1 MKFSINNS
9 IFKKI
14 TSIIVI
20 FILGFIFIGFLS
32 SAVINTINKLS
43 KLSDSERNL
52 TVNLYNAAIDFE
64 RFGFYRDADNYEKFN
79 TAIKGVLEESASM
92 GSLFRRLNNESANG
106 IIEKLYKTK
115 SAEYVKE
122 RIPTIKL
129 VSLLHS
135 NEKMKSLVDA
145 SDNYNKLASQYLANA
160 EKFKI
165 SDDENEK
172 IGLLKEAYSIAG
184 KINKEGLNF
193 SSKLKDLAKMI
204 TSIMTRIYFGSII
217 VILGIILIYSRSVI
231 KSITIPL
238 KETVIFSEIM
248 AQGNFTNKLEITNK
262 DELGQLAT
270 AFNSMVSGLKQMI
283 TDVSK
288 GIKTLSSSSSN
299 LFEISNRMNHG
310 SQLTFSK
317 LEKVTSAAQQMSSN
331 IHSIAAAMEQT
342 STNISIVASAAEE
355 MTSTINEIANNSERA
370 RVITGKAVSQ
380 AEETSARVQELGR
393 AAQGIGKVTETITQI
408 SEQTNLLA
416 LNATIEAARAGDAG
430 KGFAVVASEIKNLA
444 NQTAKATLEIKENI
458 KEIQDSTSIT
468 VDDIKKITDVIDNI
482 NEIVSTITSAV
493 EEQSITTKE
502 IANNVSQASSGIN
515 EVNEKISAN
524 SVFAAGISM
533 DIKEVNEATTD
544 IKTNSALVSRSSE
557 ELSNLSNELKEMIER
572 FKI

>member
-14 TSIIVI
+14 TSIMVI

-32 SAVINTINKLS
+32 STVINTINKLS

-52 TVNLYNAAIDFE
+52 TIHLYNAAIDFE
-64 RFGFYRDADNYEKFN
+64 RFGFYRKADNYEKFN
-79 TAIKGVLEESASM
+79 TAIKGVLEESAAM
-92 GSLFRRLNNESANG
+92 GSLFRRLNNESAHE

-115 SAEYVKE
+115 SAAYVEE

-129 VSLLHS
+129 VSILHS
-135 NEKMKSLVDA
+135 NEKMKSLIEA
-145 SDNYNKLASQYLANA
+145 SDNYNKFATQYLTNA

-165 SDDENEK
+165 SSDENEK
-172 IGLLKEAYSIAG
+172 IELLKEAYSIAG
-184 KINKEGLNF
+184 TINKEGLNF
-193 SSKLKDLAKMI
+193 SSKLKDLAAMI
-204 TSIMTRIYFGSII
+204 TSIMTRIYFGSILI
-217 VILGIILIYSRSVI
+217 ILGIILIYSRAVI
-231 KSITIPL
+231 KSITKPL
-238 KETVIFSEIM
+238 KQTVTFSEIM
-248 AQGNFTNKLEITNK
+248 AQGNFTNKLEISNR

-270 AFNSMVSGLKQMI
+270 AFNSMVSNLKKMI

-299 LFEISNRMNHG
+299 LFKISNKMNHG

-317 LEKVTSAAQQMSSN
+317 LEKVTNAAQQMSSN

-355 MTSTINEIANNSERA
+355 MTTTINEIANNSERA
-370 RVITGKAVSQ
+370 RVITGKAVNQ
-380 AEETSARVQELGR
+380 AEETSTRVQDLGR
-393 AAQGIGKVTETITQI
+393 AAQDIGKVTETITQI

-430 KGFAVVASEIKNLA
+430 KGFAVVANEIKDLA
-444 NQTAKATLEIKENI
+444 NQTAKATLEIKEKI
-458 KEIQDSTSIT
+458 KGIQDSTSVT
-468 VDDIKKITDVIDNI
+468 VDDIKKITDVIDDI
-482 NEIVSTITSAV
+482 NAIVSTITSAV

-533 DIKEVNEATTD
+533 DIKEVNEATID
-544 IKTNSALVSRSSE
+544 IKTNSALVSESSE
-557 ELSNLSNELKEMIER
+557 ELSNLSTELKEMIER